1 MNIRIVAS
9 FLLLGAMLSFS
20 QCKPEGPDEP
30 TETDADYIG
39 TPYTLTKPGAKW
51 RNIPDMSANPMT
63 VEGIRLGRM
72 LFFDPVLSNDSSISC
87 STCHEPQHAFTD
99 NKVLSTNIFGPT
111 KRNTPSIQ
119 NSVWMKPL
127 FWDGRQ
133 NTIEETC
140 TDALL
145 HEQNFN
151 ASMAITKLS
160 KRPEYVALFKKA
172 FGRPGDITDVKIE
185 KALSQFIR
193 TALSSKSKFDLSQYG
208 QYTLTASEAN
218 GFAIFSSE
226 RGDCFHCHT
235 DGPYLTF
242 TDNKFHNNAL
252 QEASSVYNFKDK
264 GMGEATPLD
273 TNVYGKFKT
282 PTLRNLAYTAP
293 YFHDGR
299 YATLEQLVN
308 FYSDS
313 LRLSPTV
320 DPLMKKLNIGG
331 LHLNT
336 QEKADLI
343 AFLNTLNDE
352 SFVSDTSFTNPFK

>member
-1 MNIRIVAS
+1 MNIRIIAV
-9 FLLLGAMLSFS
+9 FLLLGAMLAFS
-20 QCKPEGPDEP
+20 RCKPDETDGPV
-30 TETDADYIG
+30 ETDADYMG

-51 RNIPDMSANPMT
+51 RNIPDMSDNPMT

-72 LFFDPVLSNDSSISC
+72 LFWDPVLSGDSTLKC
-87 STCHEPQHAFTD
+87 ATCHDPALAFTD

-119 NSVWMKPL
+119 NSVWTKPV

-133 NTIEETC
+133 ASLELAC
-140 TDALL
+140 ADALL

-151 ASMAITKLS
+151 ASAAITKLS
-160 KRPEYVALFKKA
+160 KKPEYVALFKKA
-172 FGRPGDITDVKIE
+172 FGRPGDITENKIE
-185 KALSQFIR
+185 KALSQFMR
-193 TALSSKSKFDLSQYG
+193 TALSSKSKYDLSQYG

-218 GFAIFSSE
+218 GLAIFSSE
-226 RGDCFHCHT
+226 KGDCFHCHT
-235 DGPYLTF
+235 DGPYMTF
-242 TDNKFHNNAL
+242 TDHQFHNNAL
-252 QEASSVYNFKDK
+252 QEVSSVYDFKDK
-264 GMGEATPLD
+264 GKGEAFPAD
-273 TNVYGKFKT
+273 TNEYGKFKT

-331 LHLNT
+331 LHLNS
-336 QEKADLI
+336 QEKTDLI

-352 SFVSDTSFTNPFK
+352 SFVADTAFANPFK